1 MKNLALI
8 FIFFGA
14 IYFIVIRSR
23 QIQNLQK
30 KLTTKKREKR
40 KKNILNDSVIINND
54 IEDKEMLK
62 KWINPELA
70 FKKKLLFRLSRDG
83 PSIFNFH
90 SKWDYI
96 TPTLILIE
104 SADKNKFG
112 GYTTA
117 TWDMFMG
124 AYKNALKTFLFS
136 LQKNKKYVRKSN
148 MFFNGDIF
156 SGERDIGP
164 WFGIHDLYFYGTMK
178 DCFTYKYSGQCLFL
192 DGNGLVEQ
200 TSIDNSVPVKE
211 VEVYQIIFKD

>member
-1 MKNLALI
+1 
-8 FIFFGA
+8 
-14 IYFIVIRSR
+14 
-23 QIQNLQK
+23 
-30 KLTTKKREKR
+30 
-40 KKNILNDSVIINND
+40 
-54 IEDKEMLK
+54 MLK

-178 DCFTYKYSGQCLFL
+178 DCFTYKYSGQYLFL
-192 DGNGLVEQ
+192 NGNGLVEQ

>member
-90 SKWDYI
+90 SK
-96 TPTLILIE
+96 
-104 SADKNKFG
+104 
-112 GYTTA
+112 
-117 TWDMFMG
+117 
-124 AYKNALKTFLFS
+124 
-136 LQKNKKYVRKSN
+136 
-148 MFFNGDIF
+148 
-156 SGERDIGP
+156 
-164 WFGIHDLYFYGTMK
+164 
-178 DCFTYKYSGQCLFL
+178 
-192 DGNGLVEQ
+192 
-200 TSIDNSVPVKE
+200 
-211 VEVYQIIFKD
+211 